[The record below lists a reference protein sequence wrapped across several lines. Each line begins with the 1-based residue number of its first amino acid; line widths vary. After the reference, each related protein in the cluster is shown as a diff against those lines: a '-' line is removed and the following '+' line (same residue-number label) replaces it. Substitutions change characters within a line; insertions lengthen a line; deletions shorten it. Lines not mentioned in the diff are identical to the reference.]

1 MSSQVSSTPDS
12 SLLNTSAAVAKSS
25 VKVATPEYILIKE
38 GQIPPEV
45 LTDLIFENIGGRE
58 IINIARND
66 LINGQ
71 PVIYQPIKNV
81 NILSQKY
88 PSQKILH
95 LKNTLDSTF
104 KNFTLKLERYIPEVG
119 TGPNG
124 EIVYIDSNTGNLI
137 VNTVNTI
144 NENFVEVQILSSGDL
159 LDDTIYD
166 EEL

>member
-12 SLLNTSAAVAKSS
+12 SLLNTSATVAKSS
-25 VKVATPEYILIKE
+25 VKIATPEYILIKE
-38 GQIPPEV
+38 DQIPPEV

-81 NILSQKY
+81 NTLSQKY

-104 KNFTLKLERYIPEVG
+104 KNFTLKLEKYIPEVG

-124 EIVYIDSNTGNLI
+124 EIVYIDPETGNLV

-144 NENFVEVQILSSGDL
+144 NENFVEIQILSSGDL